1 MNSERRDKRLR
12 LLVHKL
18 NIERKRQAQKID
30 ILCNDLIGAQREF
43 IKKLRIIS
51 FIANFYESI
60 LGIADLSTLLDT
72 ASRLIKDEIAD
83 VSVTFFLR
91 RSDNFELHMFESET
105 PIVLEKHRLENCF
118 TAELVESICQS
129 NKLCSLDDMFAMGL
143 EGNLAELSRIS
154 AIAVPL
160 GGLGQSLGFI
170 LMYRSSQEQLT
181 SEELNRVSSI
191 TCGLAHAIQSC
202 QRQLHAVDG
211 TKTAVPKPPNRH

>member
-1 MNSERRDKRLR
+1 MNSERRDNRLR

-51 FIANFYESI
+51 FIANFYESL
-60 LGIADLSTLLDT
+60 LGIVDLSTLLDA

-118 TAELVESICQS
+118 TTELFRSICRS

-154 AIAVPL
+154 AVAVPL
-160 GGLGQSLGFI
+160 GRLGQSLGFI
-170 LMYRSSQEQLT
+170 LIYRCSQEQLT

-191 TCGLAHAIQSC
+191 TCGLGHAIQSC
-202 QRQLHAVDG
+202 QRQLHPVDG
-211 TKTAVPKPPNRH
+211 TNSATPKPQNRH